1 MPDRSVAI
9 PAEIAASG
17 APEVASVDVPVCD
30 VCGAERST
38 VIAGGYDYELIT
50 CRNRWSYV
58 KCDECGLVWLNPR
71 PAVEALSTIYP
82 PTYYA
87 YNYEQLSA
95 VARRGKE
102 AMDAL
107 KLRSILAVGDGSPQ
121 RYLDVGCGD
130 GRYLEAM
137 AKRGLP
143 RSELYGLELDEHT
156 VEGLRQKGFNV
167 HCERV
172 ESSTSIPEASFDL
185 ITMFHVIEHVASP
198 REVIDRLVGWLR
210 PGGVLAMETP
220 NIDSLDA
227 RLFADGTWGGFHI
240 PRHWYLFDPSTFRRL
255 ATDAGLEVEAIRY
268 QTGHA
273 FWMYSVHHRLRY
285 GAKPKPR
292 LARFFDPLNS
302 VPPLLAFTAFDRAR
316 SLVGAKTSAMLLLAK
331 KPA

>member
-1 MPDRSVAI
+1 
-9 PAEIAASG
+9 
-17 APEVASVDVPVCD
+17 
-30 VCGAERST
+30 
-38 VIAGGYDYELIT
+38 
-50 CRNRWSYV
+50 
-58 KCDECGLVWLNPR
+58 VWLNPR

-87 YNYEQLSA
+87 YNYEQLSPI
-95 VARRGKE
+95 ARRGKE
-102 AMDAL
+102 ALDAL
-107 KLRSILAVGDGSPQ
+107 KLRSILAAAGGTPA

-137 AKRGLP
+137 ARRGVP

-156 VEGLRQKGFNV
+156 VDKLRQQGFNA

-198 REVIDRLVGWLR
+198 REVIDRLAGWLR
-210 PGGVLAMETP
+210 PGGVMALETP

-255 ATDAGLEVEAIRY
+255 ATDRGLEVEAVKY

-285 GAKPKPR
+285 GAKPRPR
-292 LARFFDPLNS
+292 LARFFDPLSS

-316 SLVGAKTSAMLLLAK
+316 SMVGAKTSAMLLLAR
-331 KPA
+331 KPE

>member
-1 MPDRSVAI
+1 MRRVRHGVA
-9 PAEIAASG
+9 P
-17 APEVASVDVPVCD
+17 
-30 VCGAERST
+30 
-38 VIAGGYDYELIT
+38 
-50 CRNRWSYV
+50 
-58 KCDECGLVWLNPR
+58 PR
-71 PAVEALSTIYP
+71 PDGRGARTIYP

-95 VARRGKE
+95 VARSGKE
-102 AMDAL
+102 AMDSPQAAV
-107 KLRSILAVGDGSPQ
+107 KILGGAGAPQ

-143 RSELYGLELDEHT
+143 AFRALRPRARRAT
-156 VEGLRQKGFNV
+156 VAGLRRRGL
-167 HCERV
+167 
-172 ESSTSIPEASFDL
+172 STSTASGWSTSTHPRASFDL

-198 REVIDRLVGWLR
+198 REVVERLVGWLR

-227 RLFADGTWGGFHI
+227 RMFADGTWGGFHI
-240 PRHWYLFDPSTFRRL
+240 PRHWYLFDPQTFRLL